1 MDAHSTQTDALP
13 TPAADDLT
21 ERIQYRIPT
30 CPIPIFIALTLG
42 VFLRVA
48 WLNDKPL
55 WEDEAWT
62 FVTAISDRPLL
73 DLVGADPHPLSFY
86 WLTRQMPAGFLSSDW
101 AFRLPH
107 AIASCLALLLIPAV
121 FRRCLSDNGP
131 APAPGATA
139 ESVESLI
146 RWCVLGFALLPL
158 NVRYAQEA
166 RSYALCQLAGVL
178 VLLAYLQC
186 RNRCSRMTMLGLC
199 IATTAS
205 MHIDGFGWIT
215 PFIVGLHA
223 LMSIRHADARR
234 SILAIAIGCVA
245 AFPYIGY
252 RIVHMAKA
260 GEMHAVGS
268 GRLGKAFAARWLE
281 LSPVGIAF
289 DPIPSKYQFV
299 IWFAAG
305 VAAIVFLV
313 GISTHVRKQKDER
326 RRLMPLLFVVPF
338 AALTCLSIAADE
350 IYIFRKYLIP
360 TAPAVVLLFA
370 MGFFRLTRGSFVCA
384 CIVLLTVP
392 LGVSLA
398 GNMRP
403 GDRAD
408 WRSLYEKMRENIAE
422 NDGFAQQQHLNYP
435 GYSFGPL
442 QSYAW
447 RDHRRINSDRLFEFT
462 APQDAAKAVD
472 QFAATLGTGRVWTIT
487 TNWMADDQMP
497 DLSAFADKRVE
508 CKVRGCRATLWKIQQ
523 RESDAGSPSINDR

>member
-1 MDAHSTQTDALP
+1 M
-13 TPAADDLT
+13 
-21 ERIQYRIPT
+21 
-30 CPIPIFIALTLG
+30 CPIPIYIALTLG

-62 FVTAISDRPLL
+62 FVTAISDRPLM

-86 WLTRQMPAGFLSSDW
+86 WLTRKMPAWFLSSDW

-107 AIASCLALLLIPAV
+107 AIASCLALLLVPAV
-121 FRRCLSDNGP
+121 FRRLFPDDARAN
-131 APAPGATA
+131 APG
-139 ESVESLI
+139 ESALSRESLI

-166 RSYALCQLAGVL
+166 RAYALCQLAGVL

-186 RNRCSRMTMLGLC
+186 RTRPTRTAMLGLYL
-199 IATTAS
+199 ATATS

-223 LMSIRHADARR
+223 LLSWRQADARR
-234 SILAIAIGCVA
+234 SIKAIAFGCAVA
-245 AFPYIGY
+245 LPYIGY
-252 RIVHMAKA
+252 RIVQLAKA
-260 GEMHAVGS
+260 GDMHAVGS

-305 VAAIVFLV
+305 VAAVVFLV
-313 GISTHVRKQKDER
+313 GIVTHTWKQSDDR

-338 AALTCLSIAADE
+338 AALTLLSVAAGE
-350 IYIFRKYLIP
+350 IFIFKKYLIP
-360 TAPAVVLLFA
+360 TVPAVVLLFA
-370 MGFFRLTRGSFVCA
+370 LGFFRMTRGSSVCA
-384 CIVLLTVP
+384 FIVLLIVP

-398 GNMRP
+398 GNVRP

-408 WRSLYEKMRENIAE
+408 WRDLYEQMRTHIADD
-422 NDGFAQQQHLNYP
+422 DGFAQQQHLNYP
-435 GYSFGPL
+435 EYSFGPL
-442 QSYAW
+442 LAYAW
-447 RDHRRINSDRLFEFT
+447 RDDRRIGNDRLCEYT
-462 APQDAAKAVD
+462 VSQDAAEAVR
-472 QFAATLGTGRVWTIT
+472 QFDDTLGTGRVWTIT
-487 TNWMADDQMP
+487 THWMADDQMP
-497 DLSAFADKRVE
+497 DLSAFADKLIE
-508 CKVRGCRATLWKIQQ
+508 CKSRGCRATLWNLQQ
-523 RESDAGSPSINDR
+523 RESDAKKRGDQ